1 MKNAGKLFSLALG
14 LAFLLNIFSRLSFAQ
29 ASDKETTMNVAP
41 SVVAEISSYEQLNV
55 ALDRAD
61 VIIFS
66 VNEEG
71 NVRLSD
77 KQSYSIKELYERC
90 GDVVPA
96 VRVQTQAEA
105 DALSAFLIESGAE
118 DFFVLSDSAQMIG
131 DVRSKYS
138 VVRGIYDASN
148 QKLSGK
154 DAGFTL
160 AGEACSAQAQ
170 VVLLED
176 NVSRSVVEQIQAR
189 SMLVWVSTDTSVEN
203 IWMAATSGCFG
214 IVNSDPSVTKQVLSD
229 MDEDTLIRPV
239 YIAGHRGYPKKFNEN
254 SVEGVEGAFKV
265 GATHAEIDLRL
276 TSDGHIVI
284 MHDATIDRIT
294 NGTGN
299 VSQMKLEEIRKYK
312 IVDNVMLAGQ
322 SEIPTLDDML
332 EILEKEEFSDKLMI
346 LEIKDNSLEMPD
358 KIAEVIDKH
367 PDVRNRLLFIAFS
380 ENVLPDLAE
389 KMPDIPRG
397 FLDSL
402 STDDFLRRMSPVNA
416 FIDNIL
422 AAQLV
427 SVANAEM
434 LRDYG
439 YSVWAWT
446 YNDAGALV
454 SGMHAGFLG
463 LTANNAGDIA
473 PYIRSISAPQTLSAK
488 EAHNGYMVTATLF
501 DGTQKQ
507 VKAKWVAISEKT
519 GVFLVQHEDEDNFLT
534 LSYYTQPVTVHGAGC
549 KGEMSGMMLSVS
561 LVICIAAVTLIVGR
575 KI

>member
-1 MKNAGKLFSLALG
+1 
-14 LAFLLNIFSRLSFAQ
+14 
-29 ASDKETTMNVAP
+29 
-41 SVVAEISSYEQLNV
+41 
-55 ALDRAD
+55 
-61 VIIFS
+61 
-66 VNEEG
+66 
-71 NVRLSD
+71 
-77 KQSYSIKELYERC
+77 
-90 GDVVPA
+90 
-96 VRVQTQAEA
+96 
-105 DALSAFLIESGAE
+105 
-118 DFFVLSDSAQMIG
+118 MIG

-276 TSDGHIVI
+276 TADGHIVI

-299 VSQMKLEEIRKYK
+299 VSQMKLEEVRKYK

-346 LEIKDNSLEMPD
+346 LEIKDNSPEIPD

-380 ENVLPDLAE
+380 ENILPDLAE

-446 YNDAGALV
+446 YNDVGALV

-463 LTANNAGDIA
+463 LTANNAGDLA

-488 EAHNGYMVTATLF
+488 EARNGYMVTATLF

-519 GVFLVQHEDEDNFLT
+519 GVFLVRHEDEDNFLT
-534 LSYYTQPVTVHGAGC
+534 LSYYTQPVTVRGAGC
-549 KGEMSGMMLSVS
+549 KGEISGMMLSVS

>member
-1 MKNAGKLFSLALG
+1 M
-14 LAFLLNIFSRLSFAQ
+14 
-29 ASDKETTMNVAP
+29 
-41 SVVAEISSYEQLNV
+41 
-55 ALDRAD
+55 
-61 VIIFS
+61 
-66 VNEEG
+66 
-71 NVRLSD
+71 
-77 KQSYSIKELYERC
+77 
-90 GDVVPA
+90 
-96 VRVQTQAEA
+96 
-105 DALSAFLIESGAE
+105 
-118 DFFVLSDSAQMIG
+118 
-131 DVRSKYS
+131 
-138 VVRGIYDASN
+138 
-148 QKLSGK
+148 
-154 DAGFTL
+154 

-276 TSDGHIVI
+276 TADGHIVI

-463 LTANNAGDIA
+463 LTANNAGDLA

>member
-14 LAFLLNIFSRLSFAQ
+14 LAFLLNVFSRLSFAQ

-71 NVRLSD
+71 NVCLSD

-118 DFFVLSDSAQMIG
+118 DFFVLSDSAQMIC

-446 YNDAGALV
+446 YNDAGALL

-463 LTANNAGDIA
+463 LTANNAGDLA

-561 LVICIAAVTLIVGR
+561 LVICIAAVTLIAGR

>member
-1 MKNAGKLFSLALG
+1 MKAL
-14 LAFLLNIFSRLSFAQ
+14 
-29 ASDKETTMNVAP
+29 
-41 SVVAEISSYEQLNV
+41 Y
-55 ALDRAD
+55 
-61 VIIFS
+61 
-66 VNEEG
+66 
-71 NVRLSD
+71 
-77 KQSYSIKELYERC
+77 
-90 GDVVPA
+90 
-96 VRVQTQAEA
+96 
-105 DALSAFLIESGAE
+105 
-118 DFFVLSDSAQMIG
+118 
-131 DVRSKYS
+131 
-138 VVRGIYDASN
+138 
-148 QKLSGK
+148 
-154 DAGFTL
+154 
-160 AGEACSAQAQ
+160 
-170 VVLLED
+170 
-176 NVSRSVVEQIQAR
+176 
-189 SMLVWVSTDTSVEN
+189 
-203 IWMAATSGCFG
+203 
-214 IVNSDPSVTKQVLSD
+214 
-229 MDEDTLIRPV
+229 
-239 YIAGHRGYPKKFNEN
+239 
-254 SVEGVEGAFKV
+254 
-265 GATHAEIDLRL
+265 
-276 TSDGHIVI
+276 
-284 MHDATIDRIT
+284 
-294 NGTGN
+294 TGN

-346 LEIKDNSLEMPD
+346 LEIKDNSPEMPD

-380 ENVLPDLAE
+380 ENILPDLAE

-446 YNDAGALV
+446 YNDVGALV

-519 GVFLVQHEDEDNFLT
+519 GVFLVRHEDEDNFLT
-534 LSYYTQPVTVHGAGC
+534 LSYYTQPVTVRGAGC
-549 KGEMSGMMLSVS
+549 KGEISGMMLSVS

>member
-29 ASDKETTMNVAP
+29 ARDKETTMNVAP

-239 YIAGHRGYPKKFNEN
+239 YIAGHRGYPKKLQIRV
-254 SVEGVEGAFKV
+254 SRDS
-265 GATHAEIDLRL
+265 ATVCSTTNPCRIKGGTPCR
-276 TSDGHIVI
+276 
-284 MHDATIDRIT
+284 DR
-294 NGTGN
+294 
-299 VSQMKLEEIRKYK
+299 S
-312 IVDNVMLAGQ
+312 
-322 SEIPTLDDML
+322 S
-332 EILEKEEFSDKLMI
+332 
-346 LEIKDNSLEMPD
+346 
-358 KIAEVIDKH
+358 
-367 PDVRNRLLFIAFS
+367 
-380 ENVLPDLAE
+380 
-389 KMPDIPRG
+389 
-397 FLDSL
+397 LDS
-402 STDDFLRRMSPVNA
+402 RWAYRHNA
-416 FIDNIL
+416 
-422 AAQLV
+422 
-427 SVANAEM
+427 
-434 LRDYG
+434 
-439 YSVWAWT
+439 
-446 YNDAGALV
+446 
-454 SGMHAGFLG
+454 
-463 LTANNAGDIA
+463 
-473 PYIRSISAPQTLSAK
+473 
-488 EAHNGYMVTATLF
+488 
-501 DGTQKQ
+501 
-507 VKAKWVAISEKT
+507 
-519 GVFLVQHEDEDNFLT
+519 
-534 LSYYTQPVTVHGAGC
+534 
-549 KGEMSGMMLSVS
+549 
-561 LVICIAAVTLIVGR
+561 
-575 KI
+575 

>member
-14 LAFLLNIFSRLSFAQ
+14 LASLLNIFSRPSFAQ

-41 SVVAEISSYEQLNV
+41 SAVAEISSYEQLNV

-214 IVNSDPSVTKQVLSD
+214 IVNSDPSVIKQVLSD

-265 GATHAEIDLRL
+265 GATHTEIDLRL
-276 TSDGHIVI
+276 TADGHIVI

-346 LEIKDNSLEMPD
+346 LEIKDNSPEIPD

-367 PDVRNRLLFIAFS
+367 TDVRNRLLFIAFS
-380 ENVLPDLAE
+380 EA
-389 KMPDIPRG
+389 
-397 FLDSL
+397 
-402 STDDFLRRMSPVNA
+402 
-416 FIDNIL
+416 
-422 AAQLV
+422 
-427 SVANAEM
+427 
-434 LRDYG
+434 
-439 YSVWAWT
+439 
-446 YNDAGALV
+446 
-454 SGMHAGFLG
+454 
-463 LTANNAGDIA
+463 
-473 PYIRSISAPQTLSAK
+473 
-488 EAHNGYMVTATLF
+488 
-501 DGTQKQ
+501 
-507 VKAKWVAISEKT
+507 
-519 GVFLVQHEDEDNFLT
+519 
-534 LSYYTQPVTVHGAGC
+534 
-549 KGEMSGMMLSVS
+549 
-561 LVICIAAVTLIVGR
+561 
-575 KI
+575 

>member
-446 YNDAGALV
+446 YNDAGALL

-463 LTANNAGDIA
+463 LTANNAGDLA

-561 LVICIAAVTLIVGR
+561 LVICIAAVTLIAGR

>member
-1 MKNAGKLFSLALG
+1 MKKAGKLFSLALG

-276 TSDGHIVI
+276 TADGHIVI

-322 SEIPTLDDML
+322 AEIPTLDDML
-332 EILEKEEFSDKLMI
+332 EILEQEEFSDKLMI

-380 ENVLPDLAE
+380 ENILPDLAE
-389 KMPDIPRG
+389 KMTDIPRG

-446 YNDAGALV
+446 YNDVGALV

-463 LTANNAGDIA
+463 LTANNAGDLA

-488 EAHNGYMVTATLF
+488 EARNGYMVTATLF